1 MEIPLLPLP
10 PPFQIG
16 AQFVDQVGPGLTGN
30 PLPLPA
36 KYRVKGVH
44 SQPNIFLNIF
54 NPHLVECKDMECTD
68 VEERLGYVC
77 TYLHMCACARCYTH
91 VCDDK

>member
-1 MEIPLLPLP
+1 MASSSS
-10 PPFQIG
+10 FQTG
-16 AQFVDQVGPGLTGN
+16 AQFVDIVGLELTGN

-36 KYRVKGVH
+36 QYSIKGVH
-44 SQPNIFLNIF
+44 YQPNIFLNIF
-54 NPHLVECKDMECTD
+54 HPHLVEWKDKEPTN

-77 TYLHMCACARCYTH
+77 TCLCVCACVYVYASTH